1 MTIPSPLH
9 RPSRL
14 RLALLALLLAPA
26 AAMAQAAATTA
37 AIDPAQINPQVTLR
51 LIDLLVAKGVMTRAQ
66 ADDLIREA
74 SATAAAAP
82 APAASGAAPYQTQP
96 GAVVVQYVPEP
107 VRQQIKDE
115 LRAEVTAQA
124 KSEGWATPGALPE
137 WTQRVR
143 VYGDL
148 RVRGEGVFNADDNY
162 AFFPDFGD
170 INAGSGFDVV
180 GANNAPFVNTTRNR
194 SRMRVRARLGVSAQI
209 ADWVQADLRLAT
221 GSDRSPVS
229 TNQTLGGG
237 GNLSKYSLWLDRAAL
252 QLTPTDAL
260 TLTFGRFA
268 NPFWS
273 SELVFDNDL
282 NFDGVAARYDL
293 AAADDDAAF
302 APWISAGLFPVY
314 NTEFDFGSTS
324 TSKTRSR
331 DKWMYGAQLG
341 ARWRFADDMAL
352 RVGLGYFQYDQ
363 FEGKRSSPCLA
374 PTSADSCDTDGSRP
388 QFQQFGNTLF
398 ALRDIVADPANPNG
412 PQLQYYG
419 YASKFGVADL
429 HAQLQMDQFAPV
441 AMLLEADVVKNTRY
455 NATHV
460 RSLGPVNNLGDQ
472 GVFDGGDM
480 GYYLNFTVGQPKPVQ
495 PGDWN
500 VSVGYKYLESDAV
513 PDGFTDSDFHLGG
526 TNARGF
532 IVGGNYALARNT
544 WVGLRWLSANEIS
557 GAPFAV
563 DLLQLDLGTEF

>member
-1 MTIPSPLH
+1 MTTPSSFP

-26 AAMAQAAATTA
+26 AAMAQSAAP

-74 SATAAAAP
+74 SATAAPAP
-82 APAASGAAPYQTQP
+82 APALAGAAAYTTQP
-96 GAVVVQYVPEP
+96 GAVVVPYVPEP

-124 KSEGWATPGALPE
+124 KSEGWAAPGALPE

-162 AFFPDFGD
+162 AAFPNFGA
-170 INAGSGFDVV
+170 INAGSGFDTV
-180 GANNAPFVNTTRNR
+180 GSNNAPFLNTTQNR

-229 TNQTLGGG
+229 TNQTLGGN

-252 QLTPTDAL
+252 QLTPLDGLAL
-260 TLTFGRFA
+260 SFGRFA

-293 AAADDDAAF
+293 ADADAEF

-341 ARWRFADDMAL
+341 MQWRFADAMAL

-374 PTSADSCDTDGSRP
+374 PSSADNCDTDGARP

-398 ALRDIVADPANPNG
+398 ALRDIVADSANPNG

-429 HAQLQMDQFAPV
+429 HAQLQLDQFAPV
-441 AMLLEADVVKNTRY
+441 AVLVEADVVKNTRY
-455 NATHV
+455 NAARV

-480 GYYLNFTVGQPKPVQ
+480 GYYLNFTVGQPKPVK

-500 VSVGYKYLESDAV
+500 FSVGYKYLESDAV

-526 TNARGF
+526 TNARGL

-544 WVGLRWLSANEIS
+544 WVGLRWLSANEVS
-557 GAPFAV
+557 GPPFAV

>member
-1 MTIPSPLH
+1 MTTSSPLH

-26 AAMAQAAATTA
+26 AAMAQSAAP

-74 SATAAAAP
+74 SATAAP
-82 APAASGAAPYQTQP
+82 APTPALAGAAAYKTQP
-96 GAVVVQYVPEP
+96 GAVVVPYVPEP

-124 KSEGWATPGALPE
+124 KSEGWAAPGALPE

-162 AFFPDFGD
+162 ATFPNFGA
-170 INAGSGFDVV
+170 INAGSGFDTV
-180 GANNAPFVNTTRNR
+180 GSNNAPFLNTTQNR

-229 TNQTLGGG
+229 TNQTLGGN

-252 QLTPTDAL
+252 QLTPLDGLAL
-260 TLTFGRFA
+260 SFGRFA

-293 AAADDDAAF
+293 ADADAAF

-341 ARWRFADDMAL
+341 MQWRFADAMAL
-352 RVGLGYFQYDQ
+352 RMGLGYFQYDQ

-374 PTSADSCDTDGSRP
+374 PSSADSCDTDGARP

-398 ALRDIVADPANPNG
+398 ALRDIVADSANPNG

-429 HAQLQMDQFAPV
+429 HAQLQLDQFAPV
-441 AMLLEADVVKNTRY
+441 AVLVEADVVKNTRY
-455 NATHV
+455 NAARV
-460 RSLGPVNNLGDQ
+460 RSLGPVNNLGAQ

-480 GYYLNFTVGQPKPVQ
+480 GYYLNFTVGQPKPVK

-526 TNARGF
+526 TNARGL

-544 WVGLRWLSANEIS
+544 WVGLRWLSANEVS
-557 GAPFAV
+557 GPPFAV

>member
-1 MTIPSPLH
+1 MTTPSSFP

-26 AAMAQAAATTA
+26 AAMAQSAAPAV
-37 AIDPAQINPQVTLR
+37 DPAQINPQVTLR

-74 SATAAAAP
+74 SATAAP
-82 APAASGAAPYQTQP
+82 APALAGAAAYTTQP
-96 GAVVVQYVPEP
+96 GAVVVPYVPEP

-124 KSEGWATPGALPE
+124 KSEGWAAPGALPE

-162 AFFPDFGD
+162 ATFPNFGA
-170 INAGSGFDVV
+170 INAGSGFDTV
-180 GANNAPFVNTTRNR
+180 GSNNAPFLNTTQNR

-229 TNQTLGGG
+229 TNQTLGGN

-252 QLTPTDAL
+252 QLTPLDGLAL
-260 TLTFGRFA
+260 SFGRFA

-293 AAADDDAAF
+293 ADADAAF

-341 ARWRFADDMAL
+341 MQWRFADAMAL

-374 PTSADSCDTDGSRP
+374 PSSADSCDTDGARP

-398 ALRDIVADPANPNG
+398 ALRDIVADSANPNG

-429 HAQLQMDQFAPV
+429 HAQLQLDQFAPV
-441 AMLLEADVVKNTRY
+441 AVLVEADVVKNTRY
-455 NATHV
+455 NAARV

-480 GYYLNFTVGQPKPVQ
+480 GYYLNFTVGQPKPVK

-500 VSVGYKYLESDAV
+500 FSVGYKYLESDAV

-526 TNARGF
+526 TNARGL

-544 WVGLRWLSANEIS
+544 WVGLRWLSANEVS
-557 GAPFAV
+557 GPPFAV

>member
-1 MTIPSPLH
+1 MTTPSSFP

-26 AAMAQAAATTA
+26 AAMAQSAAP

-74 SATAAAAP
+74 SATAAPAP
-82 APAASGAAPYQTQP
+82 APALAGAAAYTTQP
-96 GAVVVQYVPEP
+96 GAVVVPYVPEP

-124 KSEGWATPGALPE
+124 KSEGWAAPGALPE

-162 AFFPDFGD
+162 ATFPNFGA
-170 INAGSGFDVV
+170 INAGSGFDTV
-180 GANNAPFVNTTRNR
+180 GSNNAPFLNTTQNR

-229 TNQTLGGG
+229 TNQTLGGN

-252 QLTPTDAL
+252 QLTPLDGLAL
-260 TLTFGRFA
+260 SFGRFA

-293 AAADDDAAF
+293 ADADAAF

-341 ARWRFADDMAL
+341 MQWRFADAMAL

-374 PTSADSCDTDGSRP
+374 PSSADSCDTDGARP

-398 ALRDIVADPANPNG
+398 ALRDIVADSANPNG

-429 HAQLQMDQFAPV
+429 HAQLQLDQFAPV
-441 AMLLEADVVKNTRY
+441 AVLVEADVVKNTRY
-455 NATHV
+455 NAARV

-480 GYYLNFTVGQPKPVQ
+480 GYYLNFTVGQPKPVK

-500 VSVGYKYLESDAV
+500 FSVGYKYLESDAV

-526 TNARGF
+526 TNARGL

-544 WVGLRWLSANEIS
+544 WVGLRWLSANEVS
-557 GAPFAV
+557 GPPFAV

>member
-1 MTIPSPLH
+1 MTTPSSFP

-26 AAMAQAAATTA
+26 AAMAQSAAP

-74 SATAAAAP
+74 SATAAPTP
-82 APAASGAAPYQTQP
+82 ALAGAAAYTTQP
-96 GAVVVQYVPEP
+96 GAVVVPYVPEP

-124 KSEGWATPGALPE
+124 KSEGWAAPGALPE

-162 AFFPDFGD
+162 ATFPNFGA
-170 INAGSGFDVV
+170 INAGSGFDTV
-180 GANNAPFVNTTRNR
+180 GSNNAPFLNTTQNR

-229 TNQTLGGG
+229 TNQTLGGN

-252 QLTPTDAL
+252 QLTPLDGLAL
-260 TLTFGRFA
+260 SFGRFA

-293 AAADDDAAF
+293 ADADAAF

-341 ARWRFADDMAL
+341 MQWRFADAMAL

-374 PTSADSCDTDGSRP
+374 PSSADSCDTDGARP

-398 ALRDIVADPANPNG
+398 ALRDIVADSANPNG

-429 HAQLQMDQFAPV
+429 HAQLQLDQFAPV
-441 AMLLEADVVKNTRY
+441 AVLVEADVVKNTRY
-455 NATHV
+455 NAARV

-480 GYYLNFTVGQPKPVQ
+480 GYYLNFTVGQPKPVK

-526 TNARGF
+526 TNARGL

-544 WVGLRWLSANEIS
+544 WVGLRWLSANEVS
-557 GAPFAV
+557 GPPFAV

>member
-1 MTIPSPLH
+1 MTLPLPSL

-14 RLALLALLLAPA
+14 RMAALALLLAPA
-26 AAMAQAAATTA
+26 AALAQSAAASV
-37 AIDPAQINPQVTLR
+37 DPAQLNPQVTLR
-51 LIDLLVAKGVMTRAQ
+51 LIDLLVAKGVLTRAQ

-74 SATAAAAP
+74 AALPAAAP
-82 APAASGAAPYQTQP
+82 VSPAGTPAYATAP
-96 GAVVVQYVPEP
+96 GAVVVPYVPEP

-124 KSEGWATPGALPE
+124 KSEGWAAPGALPE
-137 WTQRVR
+137 WTQRLR
-143 VYGDL
+143 LYGDL
-148 RVRGEGVFNADDNY
+148 RVRGEGVFHPDGDY

-194 SRMRVRARLGVSAQI
+194 SRMRLRARLGVSAQI

-229 TNQTLGGG
+229 TNQTLGSG

-252 QLTPTDAL
+252 QLTPLEAL
-260 TLTFGRFA
+260 SLSFGRFA

-273 SELVFDNDL
+273 SELVFDSDL

-293 AAADDDAAF
+293 AASDPDATF
-302 APWISAGLFPVY
+302 APWASAGLFPVY
-314 NTEFDFGSTS
+314 NTDFDFGSTS

-331 DKWMYGAQLG
+331 DKWMYGVQVG
-341 ARWRFADDMAL
+341 ANWRFADATAL
-352 RVGLGYFQYDQ
+352 RVGLGYFEYDQ

-374 PTSADSCDTDGSRP
+374 PTSADSCDSDGSRP

-398 ALRDIVADPANPNG
+398 ALRDIVADPSNPNG

-429 HAQLQMDQFAPV
+429 HAQLQFAQFDPV
-441 AMLLEADVVKNTRY
+441 IVSVEADVVKNTRY
-455 NATHV
+455 DPA
-460 RSLGPVNNLGDQ
+460 RILALGPVNNLGNQ
-472 GVFDGGDM
+472 GVFEGGDM
-480 GYYLNFTVGQPKPVQ
+480 GYALNLTVGQPKPIQ
-495 PGDWN
+495 PGEWN
-500 VSVGYKYLESDAV
+500 VSLGYRYLESDAV

-532 IVGGNYALARNT
+532 IVGGTYALARKT
-544 WVGLRWLSANEIS
+544 WLGLRWLSANQIS
-557 GAPFAV
+557 GPPYAV
-563 DLLQLDLGTEF
+563 DVLQLDLGAEF

>member
-1 MTIPSPLH
+1 MSIPFPLH

-26 AAMAQAAATTA
+26 AAMAQSAAP
-37 AIDPAQINPQVTLR
+37 AIDPARIDPQVTLR

-74 SATAAAAP
+74 AAAP
-82 APAASGAAPYQTQP
+82 APTAAAAASRAPP
-96 GAVVVQYVPEP
+96 GAVVVPYVPEP

-115 LRAEVTAQA
+115 LRAEVAAQA
-124 KSEGWATPGALPE
+124 KSEGWAAPGALPE

-162 AFFPDFGD
+162 PFFPDFGD

-180 GANNAPFVNTTRNR
+180 GASNAPFVNTTRNR
-194 SRMRVRARLGVSAQI
+194 SRMRLRARLGVSAQI

-229 TNQTLGGG
+229 TNQTLGSN

-252 QLTPTDAL
+252 QLTPIDAL
-260 TLTFGRFA
+260 TLSFGRFA

-293 AAADDDAAF
+293 AADAAADL

-314 NTEFDFGSTS
+314 NTDFDFGSTS

-341 ARWRFADDMAL
+341 LRWRFAEAMAL
-352 RVGLGYFQYDQ
+352 RVGLGYFQYDR
-363 FEGKRSSPCLA
+363 FEGKRSAPCLA
-374 PTSADSCDTDGSRP
+374 PTAADSCDSDGARP

-398 ALRDIVADPANPNG
+398 ALRNIVADPANPGG

-429 HAQLQMDQFAPV
+429 HAQLQLDQFAPV
-441 AMLLEADVVKNTRY
+441 TVLVEADVVKNTRY
-455 NATHV
+455 NAARV
-460 RSLGPVNNLGDQ
+460 RSLGPVNNLGDR

-480 GYYLNFTVGQPKPVQ
+480 GYALNLTVGQPKPAQ

-500 VSVGYKYLESDAV
+500 VSVGYRYLESDAV

-526 TNARGF
+526 TNARGP
-532 IVGGNYALARNT
+532 IVGGSYALARNT
-544 WVGLRWLSANEIS
+544 WLGLRWLSANEIS
-557 GAPFAV
+557 GPPFSV
-563 DLLQLDLGTEF
+563 DVLQLDLGTEF